1 MKEEDVIKYPKLK
14 YLHESPYGG
23 RELLGKL
30 IFFEEKRDGSNIRC
44 FLDEHNKIHFGSRNL
59 LTASEDLLRSIYN
72 TGYLNTLEN
81 ALWVEKHQWNHD
93 LIIFFE
99 LLQKGI
105 SPTRVEKHEKD
116 DLVVFDIFDINGGWW
131 NYSRVYQFC
140 YQWGLPVVKL
150 WAVTS
155 HSTIERLESQIEKML
170 NRAKEEGREGVVFK
184 TYGREESLFFKVRI
198 DVPDFKEVEVNIEKE
213 PPQYPELPKAEIM
226 NEIQK
231 VLEELGPEQFKD
243 KKVAMP
249 LIAQYVSAECKA
261 RYCSVPKKLYSYYLE
276 KLSELN

>member
-1 MKEEDVIKYPKLK
+1 
-14 YLHESPYGG
+14 
-23 RELLGKL
+23 
-30 IFFEEKRDGSNIRC
+30 
-44 FLDEHNKIHFGSRNL
+44 
-59 LTASEDLLRSIYN
+59 
-72 TGYLNTLEN
+72 
-81 ALWVEKHQWNHD
+81 
-93 LIIFFE
+93 
-99 LLQKGI
+99 
-105 SPTRVEKHEKD
+105 
-116 DLVVFDIFDINGGWW
+116 
-131 NYSRVYQFC
+131 
-140 YQWGLPVVKL
+140 
-150 WAVTS
+150 
-155 HSTIERLESQIEKML
+155 ML